1 MHKAKTSPQHAKN
14 RTQPYVPPKVD
25 DETPTYQEAVDES
38 LEMTFPASDPISPS
52 AALHA
57 EERVRTER
65 DKTDWKLSPGSENQ
79 PVGTTPA
86 AQRTGKTDKSA
97 GHASHTDVK
106 AGGVSTK
113 GSKKASAKGPVKA
126 TAKESGKGPAKGSA
140 KGPVTGPVKRPTH

>member
-14 RTQPYVPPKVD
+14 RTRPYVPPKVD
-25 DETPTYQEAVDES
+25 DDTPTYQEAVDES

-52 AALHA
+52 AAMHA

-86 AQRTGKTDKSA
+86 TQRTGKTDKSA
-97 GHASHTDVK
+97 AQASH
-106 AGGVSTK
+106 GETK
-113 GSKKASAKGPVKA
+113 TASVSAKGAVKGA
-126 TAKESGKGPAKGSA
+126 TKSAGKTPEKGA
-140 KGPVTGPVKRPTH
+140 VKGPVKRPTH

>member
-14 RTQPYVPPKVD
+14 RTRPHVPPKVD
-25 DETPTYQEAVDES
+25 DDNPTYQSAVDES

-79 PVGTTPA
+79 PVGATPA

-97 GHASHTDVK
+97 GQASHADVK
-106 AGGVSTK
+106 TDGASTK
-113 GSKKASAKGPVKA
+113 GAMRTSMKGATKGAGKNPEKGAVK
-126 TAKESGKGPAKGSA
+126 
-140 KGPVTGPVKRPTH
+140 GPVKRPMH